1 MYQNILVPVALDH
14 DHGANT
20 QTALNI
26 ARSLCDDGGKI
37 TLLHVTEPLHAEV
50 SQYIPA
56 EVLEGNK
63 ASLIADLRQLAGD
76 MENART
82 EVLPGSAGITI
93 TDYAKQHKA
102 DLIIVA
108 SHRPGLRDY
117 FLGSTAARVVRHAN
131 CAVHV
136 VR

>member
-1 MYQNILVPVALDH
+1 MYQNILVPVAMDQEH
-14 DHGANT
+14 DENT
-20 QTALNI
+20 KTALGI
-26 ARSLCDDGGKI
+26 AQSLRNEGGMI
-37 TLLHVTEPLHAEV
+37 TILHVTEPLHADV

-56 EVLEGNK
+56 DVVEENK
-63 ASLIADLRQLAGD
+63 ESLRTGLRELAAGMTD
-76 MENART
+76 ARA
-82 EVLPGSAGITI
+82 EVLPGSPGITI
-93 TDYAKQHKA
+93 TDYAKLHKM

-117 FLGSTAARVVRHAN
+117 FLGSTAARVVRHAG

>member
-1 MYQNILVPVALDH
+1 MYQNILVPVAIG
-14 DHGANT
+14 HGGT
-20 QTALNI
+20 TDTALKI
-26 ARSLCDDGGKI
+26 ARALCDEGGKI
-37 TLLHVTEPLHAEV
+37 TLLNVAEPLHAEV

-56 EVLEGNK
+56 DVLEENKESVRAELRALAAGIGGAQVEVL
-63 ASLIADLRQLAGD
+63 R
-76 MENART
+76 
-82 EVLPGSAGITI
+82 GSPGITI
-93 TDYAKQHKA
+93 TEYAGEHKV

-117 FLGSTAARVVRHAN
+117 FLGSTAARVVRHAE

>member
-1 MYQNILVPVALDH
+1 MYQNILVPVAMDH
-14 DHGANT
+14 EHGANT
-20 QTALNI
+20 ETALNI
-26 ARSLCDDGGKI
+26 ARSLRDEDGKI
-37 TLLHVTEPLHAEV
+37 TILHVSEPLHAEV

-56 EVLEGNK
+56 EVLAENK
-63 ASLIADLRQLAGD
+63 ESLMTDLRKLAGGI
-76 MENART
+76 EGAQT
-82 EVLPGSAGITI
+82 EILPGSPGITI
-93 TDYAKQHKA
+93 TDYAKLHNV

-117 FLGSTAARVVRHAN
+117 FLGSTAARVVRHAK